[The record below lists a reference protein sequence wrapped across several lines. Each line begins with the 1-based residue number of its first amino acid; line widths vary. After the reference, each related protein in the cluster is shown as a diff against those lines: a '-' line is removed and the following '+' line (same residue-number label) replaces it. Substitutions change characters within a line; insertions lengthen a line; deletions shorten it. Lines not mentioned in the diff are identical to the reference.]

1 MAQANAKL
9 PRHFYIVFVSSLVIN
24 VSQCSLA
31 YGERVKAME
40 SRFTADI
47 MLALRLSDASLPINL
62 SQVRVL
68 KKEVYS
74 IAPSSK
80 ISSPL
85 SVQSVIL
92 CVQLG
97 TSNLDP
103 ELTHSLSHTFLRIR
117 PLPLSPLSPIPN
129 STRTHHGGYHQRGS
143 FGPTDTMGYW

>member
-1 MAQANAKL
+1 M
-9 PRHFYIVFVSSLVIN
+9 PSSSDISISFLFHPLVIN

-47 MLALRLSDASLPINL
+47 MLALGLSDASLPINL

-80 ISSPL
+80 ISFYYQFQASSFAYNWVPQTSRL
-85 SVQSVIL
+85 S
-92 CVQLG
+92 
-97 TSNLDP
+97 
-103 ELTHSLSHTFLRIR
+103 
-117 PLPLSPLSPIPN
+117 
-129 STRTHHGGYHQRGS
+129 
-143 FGPTDTMGYW
+143 

>member
-9 PRHFYIVFVSSLVIN
+9 LRHFYIVFVSSLVIN

-74 IAPSSK
+74 IAPFPK
-80 ISSPL
+80 VSSPL
-85 SVQSVIL
+85 SVLSIIL
-92 CVQLG
+92 CVHLC

-103 ELTHSLSHTFLRIR
+103 ELTHSF
-117 PLPLSPLSPIPN
+117 PIP
-129 STRTHHGGYHQRGS
+129 
-143 FGPTDTMGYW
+143 F

>member
-1 MAQANAKL
+1 M
-9 PRHFYIVFVSSLVIN
+9 PSSSDISISFLFHPLVIN

-47 MLALRLSDASLPINL
+47 MLALGLSDASLPINL

-74 IAPSSK
+74 IAPFPK
-80 ISSPL
+80 VSSPL
-85 SVQSVIL
+85 SVLSIIL
-92 CVQLG
+92 CVHLC

-103 ELTHSLSHTFLRIR
+103 ELTHSF
-117 PLPLSPLSPIPN
+117 PIP
-129 STRTHHGGYHQRGS
+129 
-143 FGPTDTMGYW
+143 F

>member
-80 ISSPL
+80 ISSPV
-85 SVQSVIL
+85 SVPSVIL

-97 TSNLDP
+97 NSNLDP
-103 ELTHSLSHTFLRIR
+103 ELTHSLCHTFLRIR
-117 PLPLSPLSPIPN
+117 PLLFPPLFPPSQKSQIHTYSSWRISSERLLWVN
-129 STRTHHGGYHQRGS
+129 
-143 FGPTDTMGYW
+143 